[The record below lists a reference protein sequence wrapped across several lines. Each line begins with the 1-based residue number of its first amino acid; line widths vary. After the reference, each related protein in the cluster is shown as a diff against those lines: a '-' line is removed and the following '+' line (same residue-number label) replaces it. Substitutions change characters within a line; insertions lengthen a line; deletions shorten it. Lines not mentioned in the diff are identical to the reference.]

1 MLNTLLLGKGSS
13 KDFLVGLTGPNSN
26 YKMLSEKVKAI
37 KVSIPVKSESNQVL
51 VDSSYDPNSIV
62 KGITQQQKHLKP
74 EEIEQIVQRYQNGES
89 TYELAEAFNCHRS
102 TIANN
107 LRKQG
112 VKVSIEKIN
121 LEEAIKLYE
130 SGWTTKQLAERYHI
144 SDNAVSRRLKKA
156 GVKMRARWDYLR
168 D

>member
-1 MLNTLLLGKGSS
+1 MTSS
-13 KDFLVGLTGPNSN
+13 LFLVGLTGPNSN

-37 KVSIPVKSESNQVL
+37 KASIPVESTTDPDL
-51 VDSSYDPNSIV
+51 TDLSYDPNSIV
-62 KGITQQQKHLKP
+62 KSISQQQKHLKP

-107 LRKQG
+107 LRKHG
-112 VKVSIEKIN
+112 IKVSIEKIN
-121 LEEAIKLYE
+121 LEEAIMLYE
-130 SGWTTKQLAERYHI
+130 SGWTTKQLADRYHI

-156 GVKMRARWDYLR
+156 GVEMRTRWDY
-168 D
+168 

>member
-1 MLNTLLLGKGSS
+1 M
-13 KDFLVGLTGPNSN
+13 GLTGPNSN
-26 YKMLSEKVKAI
+26 FKMLSEKVKAI
-37 KVSIPVKSESNQVL
+37 KVSIPVKSESDQAL

-62 KGITQQQKHLKP
+62 KGISQQQKHLKP

-89 TYELAEAFNCHRS
+89 TYELAEVFGCHRS

-121 LEEAIKLYE
+121 LEEAIMLYE
-130 SGWTTKQLAERYHI
+130 SGWTTKQLADRYHI
-144 SDNAVSRRLKKA
+144 SDNAVSRRL
-156 GVKMRARWDYLR
+156 R
-168 D
+168 

>member
-1 MLNTLLLGKGSS
+1 M
-13 KDFLVGLTGPNSN
+13 VGLTGPNSN

-37 KVSIPVKSESNQVL
+37 KASIPVKSELDQAL

-62 KGITQQQKHLKP
+62 KDISQQQKHLKP
-74 EEIEQIVQRYQNGES
+74 EEKEQIVQRYQNGES
-89 TYELAEAFNCHRS
+89 TYDLAKAFNCHRS

-112 VKVSIEKIN
+112 IKVSIEKIN
-121 LEEAIKLYE
+121 LEEAITLYE
-130 SGWTTKQLAERYHI
+130 SGWTTKQLADRYHT

-156 GVKMRARWDYLR
+156 GVRMRTRWDY
-168 D
+168 